1 MIDRR
6 DMILGAAAVLA
17 AGALPY
23 PLRAAA
29 SGPLRIASVKFGS
42 VGWLLETIRAEG
54 LDAKNGVKL
63 EIIDLANNPAGP
75 VALLGG
81 GADVIVS
88 DWTWAMRQRSMGE
101 MLKFAPYSSAL
112 GSLVVP
118 KDSPIQSL
126 AGIKGKKL
134 GVAGSSIDKSWLLL
148 RAYTKKTLGS
158 DLSSLC
164 DASFGAAPLLHE
176 EIKNGRV
183 DAVLNFWTFTA
194 RLTGTGFRPILSM
207 ADVMRELGISPVPS
221 LVGFIWKESYEAEN
235 GAAVAALLKAAD
247 EANVLLAKSDAPW
260 ERLKLAG
267 SPVHLSDAPITTV
280 RRPTAMRSNGSVR
293 TRPMNSSASHTP
305 GRSSPGMP
313 SRRTEP
319 VPIARN
325 TASLSRRMSA
335 ADTSRPT
342 RVRV

>member
-6 DMILGAAAVLA
+6 EVIGGAAAVIA
-17 AGALPY
+17 AGFLPY
-23 PLRAAA
+23 PVRAAA
-29 SGPLRIASVKFGS
+29 GPLRIASVKFGS

-54 LDAKNGVKL
+54 LDARNGVKL
-63 EIIDLANNPAGP
+63 EIIDIANNPAGP

-88 DWTWAMRQRSMGE
+88 DWTWAMRQRAMGE
-101 MLKFAPYSSAL
+101 KLKFAPYSSAL

-118 KDSPIQSL
+118 RDSPIQSL

-164 DASFGAAPLLHE
+164 DASFGAAPLLNE

-194 RLTGTGFRPILSM
+194 RLAGTGFRPILSM
-207 ADVMRELGISPVPS
+207 SEVLRELGISPVPS
-221 LVGFIWKESYEAEN
+221 LVGFIWKESYETEN
-235 GAAVAALLKAAD
+235 AAGIAALLKAAD
-247 EANVLLAKSDAPW
+247 DANALLAKSDAAW
-260 ERLKLAG
+260 ERLKPLMKTSSEGEYAALVAG
-267 SPVHLSDAPITTV
+267 YRAGIPAAWGAAETKAAEKFMNLLVDAGDQELVGHGTKFD
-280 RRPTAMRSNGSVR
+280 AGLFHA
-293 TRPMNSSASHTP
+293 AS
-305 GRSSPGMP
+305 
-313 SRRTEP
+313 
-319 VPIARN
+319 
-325 TASLSRRMSA
+325 
-335 ADTSRPT
+335 
-342 RVRV
+342 